1 MFQAKFYETYYFCNV
16 IHNILR
22 DQFSYIRRLNDFYCD
37 DQIFSLANPFQK
49 YSTFHCFIEFVVE
62 DIYSEEA
69 FEIDLDELACKKKN
83 NDTVH
88 QHYNF
93 DKLPIEKAFDFHE
106 IKYQSFASHLADE
119 GKLLSN
125 FDLDDLDDFIEETRL
140 SQSYEDLVRQ
150 TVKEVFHVLFQNR
163 QLMLTFNDMLARA
176 LEMNLD
182 EPVAENAVI
191 WFSRPGI
198 IKRHTIP
205 KWAQR
210 AVFFR
215 DRGRCVLC
223 DKDLSGTI
231 NLDNHTNYDHIVP
244 LAKHG
249 FNDVSNLQ
257 LLCRECNQ
265 KKKDGNAITSNQYQS
280 WYSFDEIY

>member
-1 MFQAKFYETYYFCNV
+1 MLQAKFYETYYFCNV

-22 DQFSYIRRLNDFYCD
+22 DQFSYIRRLHDFYCD
-37 DQIFSLANPFQK
+37 GQIFYLANPFQK
-49 YSTFHCFIEFVVE
+49 YSAFHYFIEFVVE
-62 DIYSEEA
+62 DVYSEEA
-69 FEIDLDELACKKKN
+69 FEVDLNELAGKTRTN
-83 NDTVH
+83 AAVRE
-88 QHYNF
+88 HYNL
-93 DKLPIEKAFDFHE
+93 DKLPIERAFDFHE
-106 IKYQSFASHLADE
+106 IEYQSFANYLASS
-119 GKLLSN
+119 GKSLSN
-125 FDLDDLDDFIEETRL
+125 FDVNDLDNFIEETRL

-150 TVKEVFHVLFQNR
+150 TVKEIFHVLFQNR
-163 QLMLTFNDMLARA
+163 ELMLTFNDMLARA
-176 LEMNLD
+176 LEMSAE
-182 EPVAENAVI
+182 EPVAEEAEV
-191 WFSRPGI
+191 WFSRLGI
-198 IKRHTIP
+198 IKRHAIP

-265 KKKDGNAITSNQYQS
+265 QKKDGHAVTSSQYQS
-280 WYSFDEIY
+280 WYSYDEN